1 MKDLPIVV
9 KEVLESEDLKNIKR
23 VDGIKE
29 TSEALIGALN
39 YIPVV
44 GGGLA
49 SELQQIKM
57 LGNLIWK
64 WILQKV
70 SCFNLWGSRYSTQ
83 KYCFFP

>member
-64 WILQKV
+64 WIFTESFL
-70 SCFNLWGSRYSTQ
+70 L
-83 KYCFFP
+83 

>member
-70 SCFNLWGSRYSTQ
+70 SCFNLWDSRYST
-83 KYCFFP
+83 

>member
-39 YIPVV
+39 YIPIV

-49 SELQQIKM
+49 SELQQIKNARESFYRKF
-57 LGNLIWK
+57 LAL
-64 WILQKV
+64 
-70 SCFNLWGSRYSTQ
+70 NLWGSRYSTQ

>member
-49 SELQQIKM
+49 SELQ
-57 LGNLIWK
+57 
-64 WILQKV
+64 
-70 SCFNLWGSRYSTQ
+70 
-83 KYCFFP
+83 

>member
-1 MKDLPIVV
+1 MWILYTGNDSRKNIIVILMKDLPIVV

-49 SELQQIKM
+49 SELQQIK
-57 LGNLIWK
+57 NAWA
-64 WILQKV
+64 V
-70 SCFNLWGSRYSTQ
+70 R
-83 KYCFFP
+83 